1 MDWYRCGMRPLL
13 HPSIGDITVSGIL
26 HALSD
31 PVRAA
36 IYAGLA
42 ASSSATTCSK
52 FLQISDRDIPK
63 STLSQHFK
71 VLREAGL
78 IRSERRG
85 VEMRNVSRCEELQR
99 RFPGLIEA
107 ILSAHRSEA
116 RLRTVPAKRGRTVRK
131 S

>member
-1 MDWYRCGMRPLL
+1 MDWYGCGMRPLL

-52 FLQISDRDIPK
+52 FLQISDRGIPK

-71 VLREAGL
+71 TLREAGL
-78 IRSERRG
+78 IRSERHG
-85 VEMRNVSRCEELQR
+85 VEMRNVSRCTELDG
-99 RFPGLIEA
+99 RFPGLLAAIFRSHQAQSQGRAAEA
-107 ILSAHRSEA
+107 LRSFS
-116 RLRTVPAKRGRTVRK
+116 GD
-131 S
+131 